1 MKCCYCESDSL
12 PKSFLIS
19 VSVKQFPRS
28 LKSLLRSLISNVC
41 DKKKKKES
49 MKIQLFLEPENIIWR
64 KKNQQTREK
73 IEEKKFRICR
83 IFFSSVI
90 GYKLKYCWN
99 ICSHSESNSFPNFF
113 VMFVLA
119 WYTSKHSFRESVK
132 IHFEDQ

>member
-1 MKCCYCESDSL
+1 MKCCHCESDSL

-83 IFFSSVI
+83 IFFFLTDRLQVEI
-90 GYKLKYCWN
+90 LLKY
-99 ICSHSESNSFPNFF
+99 
-113 VMFVLA
+113 MQ
-119 WYTSKHSFRESVK
+119 SFRIKFVTK
-132 IHFEDQ
+132 FFCNVCPGMVYLKTFI